1 MFTNFQEIESFF
13 NSRKSLGIKP
23 GLDRIKKL
31 LQLLDNPQDRIQAIH
46 IAGTNGKGST
56 VHFIKDAL
64 QANGYHVGIF
74 TSPSFSGLTGHM
86 FIDNSAIPETK
97 FVKLCNE
104 IYPFIVQLDNENK
117 SPTEFEIITA
127 LAFVYFSAHV
137 DIVLVEAG
145 MGGREDTTN
154 CFQPLISIITN
165 VARDHTAF
173 LGNSLAE
180 IAYHKAGI
188 IKNGAPVIIGDMDQE
203 AIDVIDTEIRLK
215 QTKGLRL
222 GKDFTYKNVAN
233 NWDFLW
239 SYSSD
244 LALEMTLQMR
254 GEHQKKNA
262 SIACMALVEL
272 ENFGYSINFDK
283 VKEAMK
289 NTQVPGRFEVIQQTP
304 KVILDGAHNPAGIQS
319 FVDTVHSNFAGK
331 EKHLLFAA
339 FKDKDLKTMLNQLN
353 GNFSTITLSSF
364 DHPRAANAKELYNL
378 TRKNGKFLVKDWRKV
393 LDTIPQQTEA
403 CYFITGS
410 LHFISGV
417 RDYML
422 RDRQE

>member
-173 LGNSLAE
+173 LGNSLE
-180 IAYHKAGI
+180 I
-188 IKNGAPVIIGDMDQE
+188 
-203 AIDVIDTEIRLK
+203 
-215 QTKGLRL
+215 
-222 GKDFTYKNVAN
+222 
-233 NWDFLW
+233 
-239 SYSSD
+239 
-244 LALEMTLQMR
+244 
-254 GEHQKKNA
+254 
-262 SIACMALVEL
+262 
-272 ENFGYSINFDK
+272 
-283 VKEAMK
+283 
-289 NTQVPGRFEVIQQTP
+289 GR
-304 KVILDGAHNPAGIQS
+304 AH
-319 FVDTVHSNFAGK
+319 V
-331 EKHLLFAA
+331 
-339 FKDKDLKTMLNQLN
+339 
-353 GNFSTITLSSF
+353 
-364 DHPRAANAKELYNL
+364 
-378 TRKNGKFLVKDWRKV
+378 
-393 LDTIPQQTEA
+393 
-403 CYFITGS
+403 
-410 LHFISGV
+410 
-417 RDYML
+417 
-422 RDRQE
+422 